1 MKRFIIK
8 LLRQL
13 NIEIDFIG
21 KPGTTRR
28 PLSNMKTFLFDLR
41 ERGLVCKHILDVGA
55 NKSFWSRETAK
66 VYPSASYYLI
76 EPQEEMRSF
85 LQGFCNEHEES
96 KYFIAGAGKKNEVL
110 DLNVYDSLA
119 GSTFMGDENSNTH
132 VIGKRAVDVVSIDS
146 LIETNQI
153 PDTLELVKLDI
164 QGFELE
170 ALKGATK
177 LFGKTEVFIL
187 ETSMFEYY
195 TGLPVFSEVVNFML
209 DRDYVV
215 YDLPGYNR
223 RPLDGALG
231 QLDICFVKKD
241 GFLRKNSSWD

>member
-1 MKRFIIK
+1 MKRIIAK
-8 LLRQL
+8 ILRLL
-13 NIEIDFIG
+13 NINIDFIG
-21 KPGTTRR
+21 KPGTIRR
-28 PLSNMKTFLFDLR
+28 PICNMEFFLFDLKK
-41 ERGLVCKHILDVGA
+41 RGLVCNHILDLGA
-55 NKSFWSRETAK
+55 NKSLWSREATKA
-66 VYPSASYYLI
+66 YPSAAYYLI
-76 EPQEEMRSF
+76 EPQEEMVSF
-85 LQGFCNEHEES
+85 LQEFCKEYQGS

-110 DLNVYDSLA
+110 ELNVYDSLA

-153 PDTLELVKLDI
+153 PDTIELVKLDI

-187 ETSMFEYY
+187 ETSMFKYY
-195 TGLPVFSEVVNFML
+195 TGLPIFSEVVNFML
-209 DRDYVV
+209 DKDYVV